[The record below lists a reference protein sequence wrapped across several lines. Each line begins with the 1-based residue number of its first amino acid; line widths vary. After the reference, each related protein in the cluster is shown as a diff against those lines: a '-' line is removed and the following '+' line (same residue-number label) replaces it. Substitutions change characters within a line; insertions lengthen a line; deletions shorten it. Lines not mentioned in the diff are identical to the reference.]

1 MRVSSDIFRYF
12 LRPLITINTYRE
24 MSSANIN
31 SSRIE
36 RLFASC
42 RHRLRMFTKH
52 KCVVSILIR
61 SGAECMAWHC
71 ITVITVQAI
80 AVQIARIIN
89 SYILFL
95 ASILIFCVVPIILVY
110 WFTKYRFLFSGG
122 PHENSPMYV
131 CEYDC
136 IVTNCTLA
144 LHTIF
149 DVNFL
154 YDTVILSFF
163 LI

>member
-1 MRVSSDIFRYF
+1 MCHQIFLDF
-12 LRPLITINTYRE
+12 LRPLITIITYRK

-80 AVQIARIIN
+80 AVQIAMIIN
-89 SYILFL
+89 SYILYL
-95 ASILIFCVVPIILVY
+95 ASIKIVCVVPSY
-110 WFTKYRFLFSGG
+110 WFGLLNIDFYFQGA
-122 PHENSPMYV
+122 PMK
-131 CEYDC
+131 
-136 IVTNCTLA
+136 IHLG
-144 LHTIF
+144 L
-149 DVNFL
+149 
-154 YDTVILSFF
+154 
-163 LI
+163 